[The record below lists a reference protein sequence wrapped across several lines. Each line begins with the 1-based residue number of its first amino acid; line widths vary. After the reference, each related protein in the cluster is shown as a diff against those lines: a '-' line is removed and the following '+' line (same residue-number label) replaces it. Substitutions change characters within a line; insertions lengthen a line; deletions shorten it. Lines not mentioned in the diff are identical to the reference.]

1 LFLTPNEAGL
11 FRVPAEEDQMRSFY
25 ISDIQTDHAGD
36 GDIAVLVIGGELDYE
51 VSPQLRARLLGAINA
66 GRRRLVLDLSDV
78 TFIDSTAIGVLAGA
92 VARLDK
98 VGGCSLNVVATHE
111 KVLEIFEITGL
122 DSVITMHGSC
132 DEAVSVLAMA
142 G

>member
-1 LFLTPNEAGL
+1 
-11 FRVPAEEDQMRSFY
+11 MRSFY
-25 ISDIQTDHAGD
+25 ISDNVQVDDARD
-36 GDIAVLVIGGELDYE
+36 GDLAVLVVGGELDYE
-51 VSPQLRARLLGAINA
+51 FSPQLKARIVSAIKD

-98 VGGCSLNVVATHE
+98 AGGGSLAVVCTHE

-122 DSVITMHGSC
+122 DSVITLHSSC
-132 DEAVSVLAMA
+132 DEAVSALSLA

>member
-1 LFLTPNEAGL
+1 
-11 FRVPAEEDQMRSFY
+11 MRSFY
-25 ISDIQTDHAGD
+25 ISDVQTDHAGD

-98 VGGCSLNVVATHE
+98 VGGGSLAVVSTHE

-122 DSVITMHGSC
+122 DSVITMHGSR

>member
-1 LFLTPNEAGL
+1 
-11 FRVPAEEDQMRSFY
+11 MSSFY
-25 ISDIQTDHAGD
+25 ISDNVQLDDAND
-36 GDIAVLVIGGELDYE
+36 GDLAVLAVGGELDYE
-51 VSPQLRARLLGAINA
+51 VSPQLKARIVSAISD

-98 VGGCSLNVVATHE
+98 AGGGSLAVVCTHD

-122 DSVITMHGSC
+122 DS
-132 DEAVSVLAMA
+132 
-142 G
+142 